1 MVPMR
6 THSALVLLASCLL
19 GMVAAMH
26 GQVPTKPKKRVVIA
40 AGTLLDGK
48 GNVLHNTR
56 IVIEGSKI
64 VAIDPQAGPVD
75 YDLRRYTVLP
85 GWIDSHVHIG
95 WTFGNDGK
103 IGGPESEQEKAQRI
117 ADNARA
123 TLMAGFTTVQSVGLA
138 GDLELR
144 AAIAKGEIVGPRI
157 LTSGTPL
164 FTQDDENPTPE
175 QIRAWVRQQKAA
187 GVDLIKIFAS
197 GGMRDKTM
205 TISRPQLEAACDEA
219 RKQGLRTLVHAYG
232 EAVAASARAGCTQV
246 EHGLGAS
253 DADLRLLA
261 QRGTYFDPQAG
272 LLLDTYLNEREH
284 YVGAPYYPKTNAGF
298 DLFEQERPE
307 TVDLFRRAL
316 KIPGL
321 KIVFG
326 TDAVAGAHGKNAED
340 FIHRVREGHQKPMD
354 AMVSA
359 NSLAAEAMGLA
370 DKIGSI
376 VPGLE
381 ADLIA
386 LDGDPLTDI
395 TAVRRVA
402 FVMQGGVVCKD
413 SAAAPKK

>member
-1 MVPMR
+1 MWIKR
-6 THSALVLLASCLL
+6 AFARLLTLFLLA
-19 GMVAAMH
+19 MVTLMQ
-26 GQVPTKPKKRVVIA
+26 GQAPTRSKGRVVIA
-40 AGTLLDGK
+40 VGTLLDGK
-48 GNVLHNTR
+48 GHVLRDTR
-56 IVIEGSKI
+56 IVVEGSKI
-64 VAIDPQAGPVD
+64 VAVDPQAGPVD
-75 YDLRRYTVLP
+75 YDLRRFTVLP

-103 IGGPESEQEKAQRI
+103 IGGPESDAEKAQRI
-117 ADNARA
+117 GDNARA
-123 TLMAGFTTVQSVGLA
+123 MLMAGFTTVQSLGQP
-138 GDLELR
+138 GDLDLR
-144 AAIAKGEIVGPRI
+144 AAIAKGDVVGPRI

-164 FTQDDENPTPE
+164 FTQDDKNPSPE
-175 QIRAWVRQQKAA
+175 QIREWVRQQKAA

-219 RKQGLRTLVHAYG
+219 HKKGLRTLVHAYA

-261 QRGTYFDPQAG
+261 ERGTYFDPQAG
-272 LLLDTYLNEREH
+272 LILDNYIDSAEH
-284 YVGAPYYPKTNAGF
+284 YAGAPYYPKTVAGF
-298 DLFEQERPE
+298 QTFAQLRPE
-307 TVDLFRRAL
+307 MTDLLRRAL

-340 FIHRVREGHQKPMD
+340 LIHRVRDGHQKPMD

-359 NSLAAEAMGLA
+359 NSLAAEAMGMA

-376 VPGLE
+376 APGLE
-381 ADLIA
+381 ADIIA

-395 TAVRRVA
+395 TAVRRVV
-402 FVMQGGVVCKD
+402 FVMKGGVVYKD
-413 SAAAPKK
+413 PAQPKK